1 MDELSNWTY
10 LIYQAPLIYDT
21 YNCTMYEPYE
31 PILEAN
37 EIDVDKLSCPYAP
50 KFICNPT
57 QKKSRQDLRTFLQ
70 IFDLIKKYLSIQL
83 FMDKKIIR
91 HLFSK
96 KLKHLSTFS
105 NYFNFRTLHFVYG
118 WRNLKTAENCR

>member
-1 MDELSNWTY
+1 MKYWKDNSNETFFRDLQTLALRDELSNWTY

-50 KFICNPT
+50 KCNPT
-57 QKKSRQDLRTFLQ
+57 QKKKNSRQDLRTFLQ

-83 FMDKKIIR
+83 FMDKKII
-91 HLFSK
+91 
-96 KLKHLSTFS
+96 
-105 NYFNFRTLHFVYG
+105 NLHDIHFY
-118 WRNLKTAENCR
+118 

>member
-1 MDELSNWTY
+1 MTFTLCLKIPQKMDRITILLAKRAIIFGMKYWKDNSNETFLRDLQTLALGDELSNWTY

-50 KFICNPT
+50 KFICNLT
-57 QKKSRQDLRTFLQ
+57 QKKFQGKISGRFYKS
-70 IFDLIKKYLSIQL
+70 LI
-83 FMDKKIIR
+83 
-91 HLFSK
+91 
-96 KLKHLSTFS
+96 
-105 NYFNFRTLHFVYG
+105 
-118 WRNLKTAENCR
+118 

>member
-1 MDELSNWTY
+1 M
-10 LIYQAPLIYDT
+10 
-21 YNCTMYEPYE
+21 MYEPV
-31 PILEAN
+31 LEAN

-83 FMDKKIIR
+83 FMDKKII
-91 HLFSK
+91 
-96 KLKHLSTFS
+96 
-105 NYFNFRTLHFVYG
+105 NLHDIHFY
-118 WRNLKTAENCR
+118 